1 MDVHVRAASVDD
13 AASIAEIYRPIVEQT
28 IISFEEIAPDADE
41 MRKRIEMTTAAA
53 YPWLVACDRDDVL
66 GYAYAGRHRERAGY
80 RYSVDV
86 SIYVSGRARRSG
98 IGTALYTRLFDL
110 LAAHGFHRAFAGVTL
125 PNDASVALHRRFGF
139 SEVGIYREAGY
150 KFGRWLD
157 VMWFQRSAGCIR

>member
-1 MDVHVRAASVDD
+1 MFALRASMMPLQLRRFTGR
-13 AASIAEIYRPIVEQT
+13 SSSRR
-28 IISFEEIAPDADE
+28 SFHS
-41 MRKRIEMTTAAA
+41 RKLRT
-53 YPWLVACDRDDVL
+53 
-66 GYAYAGRHRERAGY
+66 GY

-86 SIYVSGRARRSG
+86 SIYVLGRARRSG

-110 LAAHGFHRAFAGVTL
+110 LAARGFHRAFAGVTL